1 MANRQVRA
9 SINDWFIN
17 INLTME
23 ENSLRLLIRVIT
35 VPRFAITPKIES
47 DIKNEVN
54 YKSQNSARISCN
66 ARRRVH

>member
-35 VPRFAITPKIES
+35 VPRFAITPEI
-47 DIKNEVN
+47 DMDFKNEVN
-54 YKSQNSARISCN
+54 YERQRE
-66 ARRRVH
+66 H